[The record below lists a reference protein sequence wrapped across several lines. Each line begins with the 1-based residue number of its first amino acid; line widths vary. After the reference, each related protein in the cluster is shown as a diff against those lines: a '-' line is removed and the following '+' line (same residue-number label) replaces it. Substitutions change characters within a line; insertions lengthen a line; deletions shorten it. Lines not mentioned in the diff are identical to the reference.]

1 MKKITN
7 RVLTILLVCC
17 MLMGCLCITASAAS
31 ASVHFS
37 DPSVTVGSNVS
48 VSVSIGEAVA
58 MYDIYL
64 SYDSSMLEYVSSSGS
79 GNFSGQGGGGSVHIN
94 DYAGSGAGSFSCTL
108 TFKALKSGSARINVA
123 STDVVDGNGD
133 DMSVTCGY
141 SVVTINNPKT
151 ASSDASLKSL
161 SISPGTLSPSFSSGT
176 TSYTAT
182 VSASTTSVAVS
193 ASKNHSGAS
202 VSVSGTDNLK
212 VGKNNVTITVTAED
226 GTQKTYTIVVTRP
239 ASTVK
244 PPDNSGTTTEKPDDQ
259 PAEEPE
265 TPKEAYATTVTG
277 ETLKVDNEIPEDV
290 IPAGFETTETTV
302 ESVTVPAIVFKSGG
316 KIYVFLTDENGE
328 NGRFYCIDEKT
339 GLASP
344 METLS
349 QTGEKLIVSE
359 IDASEAPAGYKTTKY
374 KIGEAEYDAFVPEK
388 AGEFE
393 FCLIYAVNEKGERVL
408 YAYDPAEGS
417 FQRYG
422 LTELSVT
429 EPEPAPEP
437 EPTPEPEPEP
447 EKTESK
453 GFVDMLFGNKVLFW
467 CVIAAAIVIV
477 LLIILAIMLGI
488 MYSRKARACRLM
500 ASGRS
505 HESVPWEPVDGI
517 R

>member
-1 MKKITN
+1 M
-7 RVLTILLVCC
+7 LVCS
-17 MLMGCLCITASAAS
+17 LCITAAAAS

-64 SYDSSMLEYVSSSGS
+64 SYDSSMLEYVSASGS

-108 TFKALKSGSARINVA
+108 TFKALQSGSARINVA

-141 SVVTINNPKT
+141 SVVTISNPKT

-212 VGKNNVTITVTAED
+212 VGKNNVTVTVTAED

-239 ASTVK
+239 SSTVK
-244 PPDNSGTTTEKPDDQ
+244 PSDNSGTTTDKPQEKPDDK
-259 PAEEPE
+259 PAEEPD

-277 ETLKVDNEIPEDV
+277 ETLKVDNEIPAEV

-328 NGRFYCIDEKT
+328 NGRFYCIDETT

-344 METLS
+344 METLTQS
-349 QTGEKLIVSE
+349 GEKLIVSE
-359 IDASEAPAGYKTTKY
+359 LDASEAPAGYKTTKY
-374 KIGEAEYDAFVPEK
+374 KIGESEYDAFVPEK

-393 FCLIYAVNEKGERVL
+393 FCLIYAVNETGERVL

-429 EPEPAPEP
+429 DSEPMPEPTP
-437 EPTPEPEPEP
+437 EPTPEPEPE
-447 EKTESK
+447 KTENT
-453 GFVDMLFGNKVLFW
+453 GILDTLFGNRVVFW

-477 LLIILAIMLGI
+477 LLAALAIMLGV
-488 MYSRKARACRLM
+488 MYSRKARACRIM

-505 HESVPWEPVDGI
+505 HDAMPWEPMDGI